1 MTIDS
6 LLLLDVLMLH
16 SQSTFFENSYAKYLK
31 LYYRILSILKV
42 EETREDHILH
52 H

>member
-16 SQSTFFENSYAKYLK
+16 TQSTFFEYPHVKYVKRSY
-31 LYYRILSILKV
+31 RILKV
-42 EETREDHILH
+42 EETIEDHH
-52 H
+52 